1 MGFKGLEFGGN
12 KNIICGVDE
21 AGRGSLL
28 GPIIVAGISVSK
40 KSISELTK
48 CGIRDSKLISPK
60 KRQSL
65 FGHIINIAES
75 ICICRISIEDIDF
88 HVFRNNL
95 NLLEAEAMAIT
106 IGNMKSHKTYVDS
119 CDVNPSRYQKTIR
132 GFLGQHDTK
141 LFSMHHA
148 DRLNVVVS
156 GASIIAKVMRDSEI
170 SKIRIQYGDIGSG
183 YPSDKKT
190 IRFVKDWYTQ
200 KNEIPPFARKSW
212 KPAQSIVLGT
222 HPL

>member
-1 MGFKGLEFGGN
+1 MAAIG
-12 KNIICGVDE
+12 
-21 AGRGSLL
+21 
-28 GPIIVAGISVSK
+28 VSK

-48 CGIRDSKLISPK
+48 SGIKDSKLLSPK

-75 ICICRISIEDIDF
+75 ICICRIGIEDIDF
-88 HVFRNNL
+88 HVFKNKL

-106 IGNMKSHKTYVDS
+106 IGNMKSDKTYVYS
-119 CDVNPSRYQKTIR
+119 CDVNPSRYQRTIR
-132 GFLGQHDTK
+132 GFLGQHDTRIV
-141 LFSMHHA
+141 SMHHA

-156 GASIIAKVMRDSEI
+156 GASIIAKVIRDSEI
-170 SKIRIQYGDIGSG
+170 SKIRVQYGDIGSG

-190 IRFVKDWYTQ
+190 IRFVKDWYSQ

-212 KPAQSIVLGT
+212 KPAQLIVSGSNT
-222 HPL
+222 

>member
-1 MGFKGLEFGGN
+1 M
-12 KNIICGVDE
+12 
-21 AGRGSLL
+21 A
-28 GPIIVAGISVSK
+28 AISVSK

-48 CGIRDSKLISPK
+48 SGIKDSKLLSQK

-75 ICICRISIEDIDF
+75 ICICRIGIEDIDF
-88 HVFRNNL
+88 HVFKNNL

-106 IGNMKSHKTYVDS
+106 IGNMKSDKTYVDS
-119 CDVNPSRYQKTIR
+119 CDVNPSRYQRTIR
-132 GFLGQHDTK
+132 GFLGQHDTRIV
-141 LFSMHHA
+141 SMHHA

-156 GASIIAKVMRDSEI
+156 GASIIAKVIRDSEI
-170 SKIRIQYGDIGSG
+170 SKIRVQYGDIGSG

-190 IRFVKDWYTQ
+190 IRFVKDWYSQ

-212 KPAQSIVLGT
+212 KPAQLIVSGSNT
-222 HPL
+222 

>member
-1 MGFKGLEFGGN
+1 MAAIG
-12 KNIICGVDE
+12 
-21 AGRGSLL
+21 
-28 GPIIVAGISVSK
+28 VSK

-48 CGIRDSKLISPK
+48 SGIKDSKLLSPK

-65 FGHIINIAES
+65 FGRIINIAES
-75 ICICRISIEDIDF
+75 ICICRIGIEDIDF
-88 HVFRNNL
+88 HVFKNNL

-106 IGNMKSHKTYVDS
+106 IGNMKSDKTYVDS
-119 CDVNPSRYQKTIR
+119 CDVNPSRYQRTIC
-132 GFLGQHDTK
+132 GFLGQHDTRIV
-141 LFSMHHA
+141 SMHHA

-170 SKIRIQYGDIGSG
+170 SKIRVQYGDIGSG

-190 IRFVKDWYTQ
+190 IRFVKDWYSQ

-212 KPAQSIVLGT
+212 KPAQLIVSGSNT
-222 HPL
+222 

>member
-1 MGFKGLEFGGN
+1 M
-12 KNIICGVDE
+12 
-21 AGRGSLL
+21 A
-28 GPIIVAGISVSK
+28 AISVSK

-48 CGIRDSKLISPK
+48 SGIKDSKLLSPK

-75 ICICRISIEDIDF
+75 ICICRIGIEDIDF
-88 HVFRNNL
+88 HVFKNNL
-95 NLLEAEAMAIT
+95 NLIEAEAMAIT
-106 IGNMKSHKTYVDS
+106 IGNMKSDKTYVDS
-119 CDVNPSRYQKTIR
+119 CDVNPSRYQRTIR
-132 GFLGQHDTK
+132 GFLGQHDTRIV
-141 LFSMHHA
+141 SMHHA

-170 SKIRIQYGDIGSG
+170 SKIRVQYGDIGSG

-190 IRFVKDWYTQ
+190 IRFVKDWYSQ

-212 KPAQSIVLGT
+212 KPAQLIVSGT
-222 HPL
+222 NQ